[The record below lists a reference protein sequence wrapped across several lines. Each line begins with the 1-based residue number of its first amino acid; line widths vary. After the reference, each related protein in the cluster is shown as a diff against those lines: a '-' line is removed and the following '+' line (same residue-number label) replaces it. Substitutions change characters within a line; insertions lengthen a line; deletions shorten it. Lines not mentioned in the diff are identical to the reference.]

1 MDQRMS
7 RCKPMTGLLEL
18 NSPFWGGRQ
27 NDRNWQEMESQQP
40 EEDGTQSS
48 REPREGLA
56 PGR

>member
-1 MDQRMS
+1 
-7 RCKPMTGLLEL
+7 MTGLLEL

>member
-1 MDQRMS
+1 MS
-7 RCKPMTGLLEL
+7 RCRPMTGLLEL